1 MLVTR
6 QCDTG
11 RNTWSSS
18 KLKAIYH
25 NAASPRMSN
34 FEPLSTQ
41 PDWRE
46 QYSPFPLPG
55 ENGLLQPP
63 FEQSAT
69 SNSSDNESQ
78 QNRARPALEH
88 RHSLGPLRQEPKQPT
103 PVIERPDSAPGDCG
117 SQVNNPTRDDS
128 LVSTESTAL
137 SLGSLGSNPLSSA
150 SSAPVQQG
158 TLANNEEDITNAELK
173 EEEDEDDEDDEM
185 LDMEEGAAPQTA
197 AERRAERRKMK
208 RFRYGYFL
216 YHLLPCAL
224 KLMAEIVLPTNKR
237 DS

>member
-11 RNTWSSS
+11 RNTWSSN
-18 KLKAIYH
+18 KLEAIYH
-25 NAASPRMSN
+25 SAASPRMSN

-55 ENGLLQPP
+55 GNGLLQPP

-69 SNSSDNESQ
+69 SNLTDNNQAQLQS
-78 QNRARPALEH
+78 RVRPPLEH
-88 RHSLGPLRQEPKQPT
+88 RHSLGPLKQEPQPA
-103 PVIERPDSAPGDCG
+103 PNLERSDSAPGDCG
-117 SQVNNPTRDDS
+117 NQINNPTRDDS
-128 LVSTESTAL
+128 LVSTESTAI
-137 SLGSLGSNPLSSA
+137 SLGSLESNPLSSA

-158 TLANNEEDITNAELK
+158 ALANNEGQNVKTEVK
-173 EEEDEDDEDDEM
+173 EEEDDDDDDDDM
-185 LDMEEGAAPQTA
+185 LDIEEGSAPQTA

-208 RFRYGYFL
+208 RFR
-216 YHLLPCAL
+216 
-224 KLMAEIVLPTNKR
+224 
-237 DS
+237 